1 MDKLFLVILNN
12 TLVAGWMILAVIVF
26 RFICKKAP
34 KWVNCLLWGLVG
46 IRLAF
51 PFSIESIFSLI
62 PSAKPIPSD
71 IEYAAIPQIDAGIQS
86 VNTVINPVL
95 ANRQAAIHG
104 EVRLMRR
111 KVGRSV

>member
-1 MDKLFLVILNN
+1 MGELF
-12 TLVAGWMILAVIVF
+12 
-26 RFICKKAP
+26 
-34 KWVNCLLWGLVG
+34 LWGLVG

-71 IEYAAIPQIDAGIQS
+71 IEYAAIPQIDAGIKS